1 MRRPPRRRS
10 EDPSEPA
17 VVPATLHLP
26 ACTGPHVPQAA
37 AVTGAVGTGRGRP
50 WSPKICHTV
59 GLIGDL
65 ARQTHARA
73 DTVVPTLE
81 CATSM
86 PDFCTPSRTP
96 PAAPRAG
103 FGPLSPTFSPTRIP
117 EEPNNR
123 HHGHKKRGSSE
134 PVMKERMRAGRWHTF
149 LVIRQSVAISS
160 SRFSGWPLAS
170 VALKCAQTS
179 SSGLSSG
186 A

>member
-86 PDFCTPSRTP
+86 PDFCTPLENTSGRSQSGLRPSQPHVFTHTNPRRAIYGNPSLYSFDVKP
-96 PAAPRAG
+96 PA
-103 FGPLSPTFSPTRIP
+103 
-117 EEPNNR
+117 
-123 HHGHKKRGSSE
+123 
-134 PVMKERMRAGRWHTF
+134 
-149 LVIRQSVAISS
+149 RQ
-160 SRFSGWPLAS
+160 
-170 VALKCAQTS
+170 
-179 SSGLSSG
+179 
-186 A
+186 